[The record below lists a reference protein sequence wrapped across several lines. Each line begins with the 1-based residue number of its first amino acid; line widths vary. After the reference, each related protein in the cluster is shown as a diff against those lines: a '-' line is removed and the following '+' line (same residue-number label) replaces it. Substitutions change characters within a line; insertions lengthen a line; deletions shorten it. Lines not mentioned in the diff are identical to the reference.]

1 MMTSSWVNEATD
13 YLFIQS
19 NPTFNYCDFS
29 DDFSDVVNHCKKKL
43 FNILKSKS
51 SKESFIQMIED
62 NGFHYFNS
70 ELGTGDF
77 IEDEVMDRLKDH
89 LKSQSWEEIC
99 DGGDAFVNI
108 VKFLIDEENF
118 EGDEK
123 WLICLPE
130 LDDENA
136 IDWHWQDMY
145 EMMNEDEISNRW
157 WNLLFY
163 ARTKNLPNLEEYC
176 RTRLFVDLL
185 NSPHHLTGE
194 RAHHHRDQG

>member
-19 NPTFNYCDFS
+19 NLTFNYCAFS
-29 DDFSDVVNHCKKKL
+29 DDLSDVVNHCKKKL

-77 IEDEVMDRLKDH
+77 IKDEVMDRLKDH

-136 IDWHWQDMY
+136 QWKL
-145 EMMNEDEISNRW
+145 R
-157 WNLLFY
+157 
-163 ARTKNLPNLEEYC
+163 
-176 RTRLFVDLL
+176 
-185 NSPHHLTGE
+185 
-194 RAHHHRDQG
+194 

>member
-19 NPTFNYCDFS
+19 NLTFNYCDFS
-29 DDFSDVVNHCKKKL
+29 DDFSDVVNYCKKKL
-43 FNILKSKS
+43 FNIFKSKS

-123 WLICLPE
+123 WLIWLLE

-136 IDWHWQDMY
+136 QWKL
-145 EMMNEDEISNRW
+145 R
-157 WNLLFY
+157 
-163 ARTKNLPNLEEYC
+163 
-176 RTRLFVDLL
+176 
-185 NSPHHLTGE
+185 
-194 RAHHHRDQG
+194 